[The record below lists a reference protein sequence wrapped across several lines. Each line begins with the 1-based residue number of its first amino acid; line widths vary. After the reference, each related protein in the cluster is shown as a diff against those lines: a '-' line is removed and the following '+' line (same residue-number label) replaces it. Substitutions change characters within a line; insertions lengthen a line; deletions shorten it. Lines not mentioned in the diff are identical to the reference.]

1 MMLLWVEGFK
11 KLLLSCSNRFKE
23 VVKQEGGELIYSS
36 SLWPFSIVYT
46 VNLDSLSLSAKEGSC
61 NLCGVREGV
70 KRGKRRGEPRGR
82 EV

>member
-1 MMLLWVEGFK
+1 MDKPSFCLCDLYNMMLLWVEGFK

-46 VNLDSLSLSAKEGSC
+46 VNLNSLSLS
-61 NLCGVREGV
+61 LCKGGLL
-70 KRGKRRGEPRGR
+70 
-82 EV
+82 